1 MTVWALVMLF
11 PQVFAGIFVPKAEM
25 IDFTA
30 WALRIYCAGLGVF
43 GAQVACQM
51 TFTSIG
57 NAKAS
62 ITVAVMRK
70 FVLLVP
76 LIYSIPHLVT
86 DKTMGVYLAEPIAD
100 FTSVAFTIVLFS
112 FQFRKALRRLEAEG
126 HTEAVEDGK
135 REA

>member
-1 MTVWALVMLF
+1 
-11 PQVFAGIFVPKAEM
+11 M

-30 WALRIYCAGLGVF
+30 WALRIYCAALGVF
-43 GAQVACQM
+43 GAQVSCQM

-62 ITVAVMRK
+62 IIVAVMRK

-76 LIYSIPHLVT
+76 LIYIIPHFVT

-100 FTSVAFTIVLFS
+100 FISVAFTIVLFS
-112 FQFRKALRRLEAEG
+112 FQFRKALRALEAERYSS
-126 HTEAVEDGK
+126 T
-135 REA
+135 